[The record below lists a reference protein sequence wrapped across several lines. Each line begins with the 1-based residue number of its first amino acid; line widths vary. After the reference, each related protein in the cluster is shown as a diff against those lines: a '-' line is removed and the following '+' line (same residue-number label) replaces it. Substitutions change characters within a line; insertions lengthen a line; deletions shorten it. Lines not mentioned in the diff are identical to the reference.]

1 MKIADTS
8 AQDVVLEQKSNKTTY
23 LVIGVITLIILVAA
37 IYIFPSF
44 NRWANSDTTVSTER
58 LRIAEVTRG
67 DFVRDL
73 SVQGRVVAAVSP
85 RLYST
90 AQGTITFNVD
100 AGDSVKIDQV
110 LAVIDSPELKNQL
123 EQEESTQ
130 QELSM
135 GLDRQKIQSKKQA
148 LENQKSVD
156 LARVKLTAAEREKRR
171 ADKAYDSKSISQ
183 IDFEK
188 AQDDLE
194 NAKLEYQHAVAD
206 AELNKESLVFE
217 IQTRELQVERQSLLV
232 QELSRKVEELNLKSP
247 VNGIVGNLAAE
258 QKNQVAANQAILS
271 VVDLSVFE
279 LELQIPESYAD
290 DLAIGMMAEVNLN
303 GETHLARLVTLSP
316 EIENNQVTGRVRF
329 TGQSP
334 NGLRQNQRLTTR
346 ILLESKEDV
355 LMVQRGQFL
364 ESGNGRFAYK
374 VRNGVAERI
383 NIQTGARSLAKVQ
396 ILGGLHE
403 GDSIIISSTE
413 QFRGAQSVLLTN

>member
-8 AQDVVLEQKSNKTTY
+8 AQDVVLERKSSKSTY
-23 LVIGVITLIILVAA
+23 IIVGAIVLSLAVAA
-37 IYIFPSF
+37 IYIFPAF

-67 DFVRDL
+67 NFVRDL

-100 AGDSVKIDQV
+100 AGDTVDIGQV
-110 LAVIDSPELKNQL
+110 LAVIDSPELQNQL
-123 EQEESTQ
+123 KQEESTQ

-148 LENQKSVD
+148 LENQKAVD

-171 ADKAYDSKSISQ
+171 ADKAYNSKSISQ

-232 QELSRKVEELNLKSP
+232 QELSRKVDELNLKSP

-290 DLAIGMMAEVNLN
+290 DLAIGMLAEVNLN

-329 TGQSP
+329 TDQSP

-346 ILLESKEDV
+346 ILLENKEDV

-364 ESGNGRFAYK
+364 DSSNGRFAYK
-374 VRNGVAERI
+374 VKDGVAERVA
-383 NIQTGARSLAKVQ
+383 IQTGARSLAKVQ
-396 ILGGLHE
+396 IMEGLQE
-403 GDSIIISSTE
+403 GDAIIISSTE